1 MRALL
6 IELRRSAALWTGVLT
21 LGVALGLFYGFSG
34 PWGKSAGAWTEEW
47 TNLARWLRYHLMLLW
62 PVALAAGAWQGR
74 REHRSKMDEL
84 LTTVPRPPLSRVLP
98 PVLAM
103 CIGLAGAYLVLFL
116 VGAVQVAGN
125 TSFNDYGWVPILVVG
140 FLALIAAALLGMG
153 IGRVLPFVLTAPV
166 LGVAGLAAMI
176 ITTMGAPGNGSTL
189 DGFVSQQVAL
199 LGPALL
205 GVQDAFGTIAAQ
217 VSVLQIVWFV
227 ALGLTGLG
235 LVAFAGRKARLFA
248 LIPVVVGA
256 AIVVPLFPSDPA
268 GVVVRDT
275 EAVALVCAP
284 GTPRVCVSRLH
295 EDQLDGLVGPARQVL
310 ADLAKLPGQQPTSVV
325 ESMRSRHITGPPGDH
340 DPSIVL
346 AQLDGYEF
354 VTDSR
359 RTMLAGPDKNCP
371 EPEYESDA
379 ARRAV
384 IVSWFDGKLAGV
396 NASRPMLPDVAARA
410 EPLWQSLRALPLDQQ
425 AARIAELRA
434 QAYRC

>member
-6 IELRRSAALWTGVLT
+6 IELRRSAALWTSVLT

-34 PWGKSAGAWTEEW
+34 PWGKGAEAWTEEW
-47 TNLARWLRYHLMLLW
+47 TNLARWLRYHLLFLW
-62 PVALAAGAWQGR
+62 PVALAAGSWQGR

-84 LTTVPRPPLSRVLP
+84 LTTVPRPPLLRVLP

-116 VGAVQVAGN
+116 IGAIQVVGNA
-125 TSFNDYGWVPILVVG
+125 SFNNYGWVPILVVG
-140 FLALIAAALLGMG
+140 FLALMAAALLGMG

-176 ITTMGAPGNGSTL
+176 ITTMGAPGNGSSL
-189 DGFVSQQVAL
+189 DGIVSQQVAL

-205 GVQDAFGTIAAQ
+205 GVRDAFGTIATQ

-235 LVAFAGRKARLFA
+235 LVAFVGRRVRLFA

-275 EAVALVCAP
+275 EAVALVCAT

-310 ADLAKLPGQQPTSVV
+310 AELARLPGQHPTSVV
-325 ESMRSRHITGPPGDH
+325 ESMRSWRITGPPGDH
-340 DPSIVL
+340 DPSVVL
-346 AQLDGYEF
+346 AQLDDFEF
-354 VTDSR
+354 IADSR
-359 RTMLAGPDKNCP
+359 RSMLAGPEKNCP
-371 EPEYESDA
+371 EPDYRSDS

-384 IVSWFDGKLAGV
+384 IASWFDGKLA
-396 NASRPMLPDVAARA
+396 NINTTRPMLPDVAARA
-410 EPLWQSLRALPLDQQ
+410 EPLWQSLQALPLDQQ

>member
-1 MRALL
+1 MRALG

-34 PWGKSAGAWTEEW
+34 PWGKGAEAWTEEW

-84 LTTVPRPPLSRVLP
+84 LTTVPRPPLLRVLP

-116 VGAVQVAGN
+116 IGAVQVAGN
-125 TSFNDYGWVPILVVG
+125 ATFNDYGWVPILLVG
-140 FLALIAAALLGMG
+140 FLALLAAAVLGMG

-166 LGVAGLAAMI
+166 LGVAGLGAMI
-176 ITTMGAPGNGSTL
+176 VTTLGSPGTSSNL
-189 DGFVSQQVAL
+189 DGVVSQQVAL
-199 LGPALL
+199 LGPALM
-205 GVQDAFGTIAAQ
+205 GVRDTFGTIATQ

-235 LVAFAGRKARLFA
+235 LVAFAGRQARLFA
-248 LIPVVVGA
+248 LVPVVVGA
-256 AIVVPLFPSDPA
+256 AIVLPLLPSDA
-268 GVVVRDT
+268 TEVVVRDT

-310 ADLAKLPGQQPTSVV
+310 ADLARLPGQQPTSVI
-325 ESMRSRHITGPPGDH
+325 ESMRSWRIAGPASDH
-340 DPSIVL
+340 DPSVVL
-346 AQLDGYEF
+346 AQLDDFEF
-354 VTDSR
+354 IADSR
-359 RTMLAGPDKNCP
+359 RTMLAGPGKHCP
-371 EPEYESDA
+371 DPDSGSDY

-384 IVSWFDGKLAGV
+384 IASWFDGTLANV
-396 NASRPMLPDVAARA
+396 APTRPMLPDVATRA
-410 EPLWQSLRALPLDQQ
+410 GTAWQSLRALPLDQQ

-434 QAYRC
+434 EAYRC